1 MEETILTAQ
10 NLKFRYDSD
19 QPVYA
24 LDGVSTEVKR
34 GEFVAVLGANGCG
47 KSTLGRCLVNLHPIT
62 SGKLVYDGKEL
73 NRLRK
78 KERQALS
85 REIQMVFQD
94 PYSSLDPRHTAA
106 DSVEEPM
113 IVHKTPAT
121 ARERQERTIGLFK
134 EV

>member
-1 MEETILTAQ
+1 M
-10 NLKFRYDSD
+10 
-19 QPVYA
+19 
-24 LDGVSTEVKR
+24 TE
-34 GEFVAVLGANGCG
+34 
-47 KSTLGRCLVNLHPIT
+47 
-62 SGKLVYDGKEL
+62 KEL

-134 EV
+134 EVGLDMQH

>member
-47 KSTLGRCLVNLHPIT
+47 KSTLFRVLQGGLET
-62 SGKLVYDGKEL
+62 ESGG
-73 NRLRK
+73 
-78 KERQALS
+78 
-85 REIQMVFQD
+85 
-94 PYSSLDPRHTAA
+94 
-106 DSVEEPM
+106 
-113 IVHKTPAT
+113 
-121 ARERQERTIGLFK
+121 
-134 EV
+134 